1 LPPDSQF
8 LSRIS
13 VFFLLIAAL
22 ATSLV
27 LEPIIEISNDR
38 ETDRMSDR
46 RSGLSSNRE
55 RTTQSAGH
63 MSERSRTP
71 REVLRS
77 WFPFNY

>member
-1 LPPDSQF
+1 
-8 LSRIS
+8 
-13 VFFLLIAAL
+13 
-22 ATSLV
+22 
-27 LEPIIEISNDR
+27 
-38 ETDRMSDR
+38 MSDR